1 MQTSYIY
8 YLVFNWQSRL
18 ILIQPLLPTHFGT
31 VVIRQLRPE
40 FKFPAKID
48 LAFSQIHISYQNDDD
63 LTNPNTVL
71 LKKQVI

>member
-40 FKFPAKID
+40 FEFPVKID
-48 LAFSQIHISYQNDDD
+48 LAFSQILAMKYMIQWAPKVSR
-63 LTNPNTVL
+63 LE
-71 LKKQVI
+71 